1 MELPRFNRVPMS
13 IPFWMVF
20 AKEHSAALSSAKELY
35 LALGGR
41 GSSGCDG
48 EKSSLAALADE
59 IERLLIK
66 TLKTR
71 EVRRLTSQ
79 TSSMDPPFPLV
90 SCNIVKGAVLE
101 AILNVDFHIFYV
113 FYLEFL
119 ERLRKRRP
127 ETYGLVRLI
136 VKGMQSYL
144 PCETAVTI
152 SERRFDMYSDE
163 LDELAAAGE
172 KEAVK
177 EIRREQRE
185 FRKHLKWLKV
195 PLPVFIRRLKRRHRE
210 VSASL
215 RSREARWIK
224 TAIEM
229 FENALVAGDME
240 YRFDD
245 TEDGDRIDLNCCF
258 NLLWQEGSY
267 ISDSTIQEYEY
278 CDVMGPMVRV
288 VVRSKEDV
296 AKFVRLM
303 KMHYLFGKLLSTGGR
318 IWR

>member
-1 MELPRFNRVPMS
+1 MELPRFDRVPMS
-13 IPFWMVF
+13 IPLWTVF
-20 AKEHSAALSSAKELY
+20 AREYAGALSLAKGLY

-41 GSSGCDG
+41 RSSGCAG
-48 EKSSLAALADE
+48 ENSSLAACADE
-59 IERLLIK
+59 IEKLL
-66 TLKTR
+66 TR
-71 EVRRLTSQ
+71 TVKSREIRRLTSE

-90 SCNIVKGAVLE
+90 SCNIVKGDVLE

-113 FYLEFL
+113 FYLDFL
-119 ERLRKRRP
+119 ERLKKKRP
-127 ETYGLVRLI
+127 ETYRLVRLI
-136 VKGMQSYL
+136 VRGMQSYL
-144 PCETAVTI
+144 PCETAATI

-172 KEAVK
+172 KEAVN

-185 FRKHLKWLKV
+185 FRKHLKWLKIH
-195 PLPVFIRRLKRRHRE
+195 LPVFIRRLKRRHKKF
-210 VSASL
+210 SASL
-215 RSREARWIK
+215 RPREERWVR
-224 TAIEM
+224 TAVEM
-229 FENALVAGDME
+229 FEHALAAGDME

-258 NLLWQEGSY
+258 NLLWQDGSY

-303 KMHYLFGKLLSTGGR
+303 RMHYLFGKLLSTGGR